1 MSHGQFDR
9 LVAEHHG
16 EIYKYLLVINGRV
29 VDAHDLSQETFVQA
43 FKTCRSSE
51 PVLGTR
57 SWLFSI
63 ATELSRRRLR
73 ARRWRARRPSERS
86 EGVAME
92 GNWRHPIALAMMRLS
107 AEERI
112 ALALSR
118 LHDFDHQRI
127 GRMLGCSTERARA
140 RVMEGFRTL
149 ARGTDRRSRHV
160 ARV

>member
-1 MSHGQFDR
+1 MSHEQFDR

-16 EIYKYLLVINGRV
+16 EIYKYLLVINGRA

-51 PVLGTR
+51 TVAGTR
-57 SWLFSI
+57 PWLFSI

-73 ARRWRARRPSERS
+73 ARRRTRRPRERLDR
-86 EGVAME
+86 VAMD
-92 GNWRHPIALAMMRLS
+92 GHWRHPIALAMMRLS

-149 ARGTDRRSRHV
+149 ARVTDRRSRHV
-160 ARV
+160 APV